1 MAKDI
6 YIYTLYICIIYII
19 YILIYLFIYLF
30 IIYVIICI
38 THAFRIYIYT
48 HVYNIGMTRTDVA
61 VFAKSPRV
69 S

>member
-1 MAKDI
+1 MHI
-6 YIYTLYICIIYII
+6 YIHIIHMYNIYYIHID
-19 YILIYLFIYLF
+19 LVIYLFIYLF

-61 VFAKSPRV
+61 VFAK
-69 S
+69 